1 MAAQGTGPGT
11 RPDGAVSGTEE
22 SEKPSLSS
30 EEKAEVAAILD
41 SPMPLE
47 KMRPLLDDVAAGETD
62 NKQLTL
68 TLLTSGKSAN
78 PREREMILLKGSAG
92 VGKTTLIDV
101 LTKAFKTK
109 AVGRFSEHALD
120 YSDLTGYEI
129 LYLKEVGHMDEEEQG
144 VSTLK
149 FLSADD
155 QGYTVEVTMGN
166 PQDGFTTETRRIPPM
181 TIVSTT
187 TRVELDPQ
195 FERRC
200 WIMYLDES
208 MEQTNLIR
216 EWVAR
221 QETEELEVALGIR
234 EELSRDRAQRL
245 LNALVEQIEPYH
257 VHILFPRTFLKILE
271 QSKLR
276 VRGDFSK
283 IMRMLKY
290 YGRLRQRTLPKVKGR
305 DGTDIL
311 FVTPQTALDVLKV
324 AWEPL
329 TLMTLELDK
338 RTEKLLDGLEAMGW
352 TEKGAVIPP
361 DKRAELA
368 LKMGYAS
375 DTVYRYLNNLEKVSL
390 LSSDGKRPKT
400 YYLLESLKSIRR
412 KASALSG
419 KLDNPD
425 DLIVE
430 MCREAQKTL
439 EMLSGKLPEGYGAV
453 LRQHFTL
460 DSPSAT
466 EHPSPGFPD
475 SDLEE
480 KTPQKPERSKE
491 QPDNPEARLNLPP
504 LPDTVHN
511 FLDSQG
517 DSTTILRLQAHL
529 EGQGYSLEGL
539 NDELAQLQSG
549 GCIIVTPKAISL
561 GPLWRKPTPGG
572 EPSSTRGTP
581 APPPSSGA
589 GEEAGAEEEPGA
601 AAEGPPSPNPF
612 EAVMGIWTGLKK
624 DGEGV
629 ALLDALG
636 VLLGR
641 DGVSDPYGLII
652 QASSPGWREREK
664 WWIAL
669 VGAELRPLGEEG
681 ECAVCRLRAQLY
693 ADVEGV
699 WRVCLRC
706 RLERQEAGPGQPW
719 RFRVVTG

>member
-1 MAAQGTGPGT
+1 VTGSSPRPGEAA
-11 RPDGAVSGTEE
+11 GAGEE
-22 SEKPSLSS
+22 AEKPSLST
-30 EEKAEVAAILD
+30 EEDAEIAAILD
-41 SPMPLE
+41 SPTPLKE
-47 KMRPLLDDVAAGETD
+47 MQQLLDDVAAGETN
-62 NKQLTL
+62 NKKLML

-78 PREREMILLKGSAG
+78 PREREMILLKSRAG
-92 VGKTTLIDV
+92 AGKTTLIES
-101 LTKAFKTK
+101 LIKAFKTK
-109 AVGRFSEHALD
+109 VVGRFSEHALD
-120 YSDLTGYEI
+120 YSDLSGYEI

-155 QGYTVEVTMGN
+155 QGYTVEVTMGS
-166 PQDGFTTETRRIPPM
+166 PQEGFTTVTRRIPPM
-181 TIVSTT
+181 TIVSST

-200 WIMYLDES
+200 WIIYLDES
-208 MEQTNLIR
+208 SEQTDRIR
-216 EWVAR
+216 EWIAR
-221 QETEELEVALGIR
+221 QETEELEVALGLR

-245 LNALVEQIEPYH
+245 LHALVEEITPCH
-257 VHILFPRTFLKILE
+257 VTVLFPRTFLRILE

-283 IMRMLKY
+283 LMRMLKY
-290 YGRLRQRTLPKVKGR
+290 YGRLRRRTLPKVKGR
-305 DGTDIL
+305 DGTDIV
-311 FVTPQTALDVLKV
+311 FVTPQAALDILKV

-352 TEKGAVIPP
+352 TEKGAAIPP

-400 YYLLESLKSIRR
+400 YYLLESLESIRR

-425 DLIVE
+425 DLILE

-439 EMLSGKLPEGYGAV
+439 ETLSGKLPEGCGTIMSQY
-453 LRQHFTL
+453 FTH
-460 DSPSAT
+460 DETCAPA
-466 EHPSPGFPD
+466 HPPPGYPE
-475 SDLEE
+475 SDLGEE
-480 KTPQKPERSKE
+480 TPQKPERSKE

-504 LPDTVHN
+504 LPDIVHN

-517 DSTTILRLQAHL
+517 DGTTILRLQAHL

-539 NDELAQLQSG
+539 NDELGRLERQEK
-549 GCIIVTPKAISL
+549 IIRTLNTISL
-561 GPLWRKPTPGG
+561 GPEWRKPTPGG
-572 EPSSTRGTP
+572 EPSPARGTP
-581 APPPSSGA
+581 APPPSGGA
-589 GEEAGAEEEPGA
+589 GVEAGVEERPGDA
-601 AAEGPPSPNPF
+601 GEGPPPLAPF
-612 EAVMGIWTGLKK
+612 EAVRGIWTGLAK
-624 DGEGV
+624 DEGGA
-629 ALLDALG
+629 ALLGDLG

-652 QASSPGWREREK
+652 QASSPGWREREG
-664 WWIAL
+664 WRIEL
-669 VGAELRPLGEEG
+669 VGVELRPLGEEG
-681 ECAVCRLRAQLY
+681 ECAVCSRRARLY

-706 RLERQEAGPGQPW
+706 RLGQPATTPDRPW
-719 RFRVVTG
+719 RFRMVTR